1 MALALPYNFV
11 KHRHEGACVT
21 AFDDIQPSD
30 DSRWGRVKNS
40 TKSVADYDAH
50 AAQSAH
56 VTAAPLGTPQ
66 NPSSDIFTL
75 ANFITVCR
83 FALTVAFLVL
93 FVKGGNHHL
102 ALALYAIA
110 AVTDFLDG
118 WVARATQTVSWLGK
132 IMDPIMDRFLLITGV
147 LGLVVAGDLPLWV
160 AAFVAVR
167 DLYLL
172 GGSVYLQKYRRRP
185 VDVSFIGK
193 VTTALLMT
201 GFCVLL
207 LGAPVVPGLGIT
219 SATWL
224 PGLNDQE
231 VTAGIFLVYAG
242 VVTSFLTAVLYTI
255 EGFAIKRDAL
265 EGERA

>member
-1 MALALPYNFV
+1 MAKV
-11 KHRHEGACVT
+11 KERLKTTMRENVAPDVVRAQSEGTTQHPVGT
-21 AFDDIQPSD
+21 PENPSD
-30 DSRWGRVKNS
+30 KI
-40 TKSVADYDAH
+40 
-50 AAQSAH
+50 
-56 VTAAPLGTPQ
+56 L
-66 NPSSDIFTL
+66 TL

-118 WVARATQTVSWLGK
+118 WVARASQTVSWLGK

-255 EGFAIKRDAL
+255 EGVAIKREAL